1 MQALLESLNSVP
13 GVLGGMVCAPEGH
26 VVARAFPA
34 SFDDD
39 LLGEAASVLADGC
52 VGLDTVT
59 GPLGLIDLRYAEA
72 RVVAKPIV
80 NGLLLL
86 LCSRSVNLQ
95 LLLISIAATSKKI
108 EKLLAEAPELAVT
121 EEVAE
126 EPGAAGA
133 AAEASPAEGG
143 KKKTKKNWWP
153 SV

>member
-34 SFDDD
+34 TFDDAS
-39 LLGEAASVLADGC
+39 LEEAASVLADGC

-59 GPLGLIDLRYAEA
+59 GPIGLVDLRYADA
-72 RVVAKPIV
+72 RIIARPIV
-80 NGLLLL
+80 RGLLLL
-86 LCSRSVNLQ
+86 LCSKTVNLQ

-108 EKLLAEAPELAVT
+108 EKMLAEAPVLPVT
-121 EEVAE
+121 EEVAQPE
-126 EPGAAGA
+126 AAGEPGD
-133 AAEASPAEGG
+133 ASPEGG
-143 KKKTKKNWWP
+143 KKKGKKNWWP